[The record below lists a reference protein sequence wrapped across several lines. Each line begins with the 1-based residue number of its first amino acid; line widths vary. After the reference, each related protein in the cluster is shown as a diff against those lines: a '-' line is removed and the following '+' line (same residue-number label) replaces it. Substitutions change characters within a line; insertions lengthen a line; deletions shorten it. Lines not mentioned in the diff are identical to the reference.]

1 MARDVGKNEA
11 EAVEAK
17 WGKRMIEVRVRFWTN
32 DLAASKSQ
40 VRPRHAWS
48 SGMVRMEKNEAHGLS
63 GGDPLPFNSL
73 LELPAEP
80 VRPLSAAGV
89 LLPPR
94 ARSGTPRDA
103 RRRRMRRRAA
113 GLGC

>member
-73 LELPAEP
+73 LELPAAIEK
-80 VRPLSAAGV
+80 
-89 LLPPR
+89 LLIREKVKLHPSDR
-94 ARSGTPRDA
+94 T
-103 RRRRMRRRAA
+103 RRYLAVA
-113 GLGC
+113 PSTNQVDD